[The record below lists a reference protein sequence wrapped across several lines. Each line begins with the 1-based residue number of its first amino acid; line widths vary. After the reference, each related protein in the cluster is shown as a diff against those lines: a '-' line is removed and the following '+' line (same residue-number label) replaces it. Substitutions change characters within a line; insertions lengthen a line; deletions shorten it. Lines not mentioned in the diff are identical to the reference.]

1 VAAAPRAIRLDGASL
16 TREQVVAVARGA
28 RVVLDATQLRA
39 VQRTADFLAEQVRRQ
54 EPLYGVS
61 TGFGCNADRLL
72 GAHRLRGDGDAGTT
86 LHEELQENLITTH
99 AVCIGEPFPEDVV
112 RAMLVIRINTLM
124 KGHSGVRSSTLEAY
138 AAMLNAGIVP
148 VVPKVPEDRLHRRL
162 SAATGAHAKLAASSV
177 LPAPLYVATSG

>member
-1 VAAAPRAIRLDGASL
+1 MAAAARQGGGATDETHDSVPLDGASL

-28 RVVLDATQLRA
+28 GVALDAAQLQR

-61 TGFGCNADRLL
+61 TGFGSNADRLL
-72 GAHRLRGDGDAGTT
+72 GAHRLRGDEGAATT

-99 AVCIGEPFPEDVV
+99 AVCVGEPFAEDVV

-124 KGHSGVRSSTLEAY
+124 KGHSGVRASTLEAY
-138 AAMLNAGIVP
+138 A
-148 VVPKVPEDRLHRRL
+148 
-162 SAATGAHAKLAASSV
+162 
-177 LPAPLYVATSG
+177 